1 MSARIDIVN
10 TALIQLGANTITS
23 LEDDSRQAEIMK
35 TIYFI
40 ARDAILEDA
49 NWTFATKDFTPA
61 LNAEPPAFGWS
72 YAYAIPSDIMR
83 VFAVYRGYIGPYY
96 RNNGRMPE
104 FPQSAHVIVGNSIYS
119 EDKPIYCK
127 GIRTMED
134 EGSYS
139 PLFEDAFA
147 QKLAYMAAPALTES
161 NTKRDFAMGL
171 YMGIIA
177 RAKTRDGM
185 QNTTQRLTNNALRNS
200 R

>member
-10 TALIQLGANTITS
+10 AALVQLGEKPITS
-23 LEDDSRQAEIMK
+23 LEDDSNSALVMK

-40 ARDAILEDA
+40 ARNAILEDA

-61 LNAEPPAFGWS
+61 LNADPPAFGWP

-96 RNNGRMPE
+96 GNYGQMPE
-104 FPQSAHVIVGNSIYS
+104 FPQSAHVIVGNNIYS
-119 EDKPIYCK
+119 QDNPIYCK
-127 GIRTMED
+127 GIRTMDD
-134 EGSYS
+134 EGGYS
-139 PLFEDAFA
+139 PLFEDGFA
-147 QKLAYMAAPALTES
+147 QKLAYMAAPALTQS
-161 NTKRDFAMGL
+161 NSKRDFALGL

-185 QNTTQRLTNNALRNS
+185 QNTTQRITNNALRNS